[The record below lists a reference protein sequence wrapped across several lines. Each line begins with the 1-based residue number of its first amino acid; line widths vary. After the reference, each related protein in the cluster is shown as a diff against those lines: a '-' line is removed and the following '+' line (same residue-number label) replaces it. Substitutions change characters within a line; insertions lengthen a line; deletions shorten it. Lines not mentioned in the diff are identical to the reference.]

1 MKNTAF
7 FTFGKFS
14 PPTLGHKKM
23 IVEMIKMAKGSDVYV
38 VASESVRAEN
48 APVNVNQKK
57 AILRQM
63 FKGTKVKVNSAKSPL
78 NFLKSKEGQYK
89 NIKMVVGQNRAGAFK
104 WLEKHTPIY
113 GGNVSISRP
122 KGAISATAVRKSA
135 RAGKINEMKSMLNKL
150 PENMIQKVYNTIR
163 AATPTPKRVRRT
175 PKRSPQ

>member
-23 IVEMIKMAKGSDVYV
+23 IEEMIKMANGSDVYV
-38 VASESVRAEN
+38 VTSESVRPEN

-63 FKGTKVKVNSAKSPL
+63 FKGTNVKINSAKSPL

-104 WLEKHTPIY
+104 WLEKYTPIY
-113 GGNVSISRP
+113 GGNVSITRP

-135 RAGKINEMKSMLNKL
+135 RNGKINKMKTMLNKL
-150 PENMIQKVYNTIR
+150 NENVINKIYRTIR
-163 AATPTPKRVRRT
+163 EATPTPK
-175 PKRSPQ
+175 KRPLKRPRKS

>member
-1 MKNTAF
+1 MKTAF

-14 PPTLGHKKM
+14 PPTLGHKLM
-23 IVEMIKMAKGSDVYV
+23 IEGMIKMANGADVYIV
-38 VASESVRAEN
+38 TSESVRPEN
-48 APVNVNQKK
+48 APINVNQKLK
-57 AILRQM
+57 ILREM
-63 FKGTKVKVNSAKSPL
+63 FKNKNVKITSAKSPL

-113 GGNVSISRP
+113 GGNVSINRP

-135 RAGKINEMKSMLNKL
+135 RGGKIKEMKSMLNKL

-163 AATPTPKRVRRT
+163 SATPTPAKRPR
-175 PKRSPQ
+175 KS

>member
-113 GGNVSISRP
+113 GGNVSINRP

-135 RAGKINEMKSMLNKL
+135 RAGKINEMKSMLNSL

-163 AATPTPKRVRRT
+163 TATPTPKRAV
-175 PKRSPQ
+175 KRPRKS